1 VDFDVLKKLTSE
13 EGMNVLLKSLK
24 IVDAKSPECPQD
36 DDNEEEAILDAAH
49 ADEIIAVAQAST
61 AGAKVTEARAE
72 VAAAGDEVA
81 EAGGVEVAE
90 AGGVEV
96 TEAGAEVAAAGSEVA
111 TAGAKADD
119 AMERDE
125 MEVEKN

>member
-1 VDFDVLKKLTSE
+1 MDFDVLKKLTSE

-24 IVDAKSPECPQD
+24 IVDAKSPERPQD
-36 DDNEEEAILDAAH
+36 DDNEEEVILDAAH

-61 AGAKVTEARAE
+61 AGAEVAEARAK
-72 VAAAGDEVA
+72 VAAAGDEIA

-90 AGGVEV
+90 AGGFEV